1 MICIMAHRLISRR
14 QNTKKKT
21 TKVMK
26 QVVMVLMVLYDPKLF
41 FLNTNWSITIRT
53 LAKQINTESSTV
65 IVVVT
70 LLNIKVSV

>member
-1 MICIMAHRLISRR
+1 MVKGSYSRL
-14 QNTKKKT
+14 
-21 TKVMK
+21 
-26 QVVMVLMVLYDPKLF
+26 